1 MKKLTTILLSL
12 LLLLALSACTNNNS
26 QIKDDNKEPNTNLD
40 TTVQD
45 TQNDTQQESQIT
57 RDEAIEIALSK
68 AGVTRDAAYDL
79 EAELDR
85 EPNGTFWDV
94 DFESGQYEYSYD
106 IDAKTGEVITS
117 HREAR
122 D

>member
-26 QIKDDNKEPNTNLD
+26 QIKDDNKEPNNNLGE
-40 TTVQD
+40 TIQD
-45 TQNDTQQESQIT
+45 TQKEDLIT
-57 RDEAIEIALSK
+57 KERAIEIALSK
-68 AGVTRDAAYDL
+68 AGVTKDAAFDL

-85 EPNGTFWDV
+85 EPNGILWEV

-106 IDAKTGEVITS
+106 IDAKNGTIISS
-117 HREAR
+117 HKEAR